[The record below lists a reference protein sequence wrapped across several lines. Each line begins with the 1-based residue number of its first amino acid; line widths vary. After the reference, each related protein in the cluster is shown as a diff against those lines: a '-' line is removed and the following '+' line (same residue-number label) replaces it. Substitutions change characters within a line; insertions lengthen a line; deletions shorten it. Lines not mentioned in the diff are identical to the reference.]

1 MISCCI
7 SFAQSVNPS
16 SLNVSGKTAFQNNI
30 KLSYTVGD
38 ITVKSINNSNIYLG
52 QGFTSNAVQSTT
64 VTAIQEA
71 DVNILQVRLYPNP
84 TSDMLFVDIEVSKE
98 PNVQISIFDI
108 SGKMISREIY
118 TALNNHI
125 GINMQHW
132 QTGSYLLQLSTTDD
146 KTLGSYTILKK

>member
-1 MISCCI
+1 M
-7 SFAQSVNPS
+7 
-16 SLNVSGKTAFQNNI
+16 
-30 KLSYTVGD
+30 
-38 ITVKSINNSNIYLG
+38 
-52 QGFTSNAVQSTT
+52 
-64 VTAIQEA
+64 
-71 DVNILQVRLYPNP
+71 LQVRLYPNP

-108 SGKMISREIY
+108 SGKMISRETY